1 MIQYRG
7 YSISDIV
14 GKKGFIDTAHLLI
27 WGEWPTIDQR
37 DKLHAKLNSVP
48 LPDQSVFNVIRSFP

>member
-7 YSISDIV
+7 YSIGDIL

-27 WGEWPTIDQR
+27 WGKWPTIDQR
-37 DKLHAKLNSVP
+37 DELQASLSRVP
-48 LPDQSVFNVIRSFP
+48 LPVQSVFDVIRSFP